1 MHHAEAHELGV
12 LEARDH
18 PQHAR
23 LIAPL
28 DLRLEPDQAV
38 VIAGERVLPQLH
50 HRVRQAG
57 RCADP

>member
-1 MHHAEAHELGV
+1 MHHAEAHELGI
-12 LEARDH
+12 LEPGNH

-23 LIAPL
+23 LIAPF
-28 DLRLEPDQAV
+28 DLRLEADQAV

-50 HRVRQAG
+50 HRIRAAV